1 MIGRMERRHEL
12 QARNEALMRTVNE
25 RMRALDAEAG
35 WADVDHLFE
44 FQCECGSPDGCAGRV
59 EMSLAEYER
68 VRAQRD
74 RFAVVPGHEDDAIEQ
89 VVERNERYRI
99 VDKRDAVEHLVE

>member
-1 MIGRMERRHEL
+1 VERRHEL
-12 QARNEALMRTVNE
+12 QARNEALLRTVNE
-25 RMRALDAEAG
+25 RISALDAEAG
-35 WADVDHLFE
+35 WADVGQLFE
-44 FQCECGSPDGCAGRV
+44 FQCECGNPDGCGGRV

-89 VVERNERYRI
+89 VVERNERFFI